1 MVYSIIFQYARR
13 LIVVKMLKRVKIKT
27 SQDQNV
33 EMERILFTFIYNL

>member
-13 LIVVKMLKRVKIKT
+13 LIEVKMLKRVKIKT